1 MTNTFDLRTW
11 MTQNRE
17 IVLFSYEQLT
27 KEKFFNGVSLRD
39 FMVQVYNR
47 MLENNTKSDKR
58 ALSLIGGILESVSHQ
73 NSKIGTPNSI
83 DAKLSA
89 KYAGTAFMALV

>member
-1 MTNTFDLRTW
+1 MTTTFELRNW

-17 IVLFSYEQLT
+17 MVIASYEQLT
-27 KEKFFNGVSLRD
+27 KEKFFNGISLKD

-47 MLENNTKSDKR
+47 MLENNPKSEKR
-58 ALSLIGGILESVSHQ
+58 ASSLIGGILESVSHK
-73 NSKIGTPNSI
+73 NSKIGTPSSI
-83 DAKLSA
+83 DAKMSA

>member
-1 MTNTFDLRTW
+1 MTTTFDLRAW

-17 IVLFSYEQLT
+17 MVIASHEKLT
-27 KEKFFNGVSLRD
+27 NEKFFNGISLRD

-47 MLENNTKSDKR
+47 MLENNPKSDKR
-58 ALSLIGGILESVSHQ
+58 ALTLIGGILESVSHQ
-73 NSKIGTPNSI
+73 NSKIGTPNSK
-83 DAKLSA
+83 DSKLSA

>member
-1 MTNTFDLRTW
+1 MKSTFELRNW

-17 IVLFSYEQLT
+17 MVIASYKQLT
-27 KEKFFNGVSLRD
+27 NEKFFNGISLKD

-47 MLENNTKSDKR
+47 MVENNPKSDKR
-58 ALSLIGGILESVSHQ
+58 ASSLIGGILESVSHN
-73 NSKIGTPNSI
+73 NSKIGTPNSM

-89 KYAGTAFMALV
+89 KYSGTAFMALV

>member
-1 MTNTFDLRTW
+1 MTTTFDLRNW

-17 IVLFSYEQLT
+17 IVIVSYEQLT
-27 KEKFFNGVSLRD
+27 KEKFFNGISLKD

-47 MLENNTKSDKR
+47 MVENNPKSDKK
-58 ALSLIGGILESVSHQ
+58 ASSLIGSILESVSHK

-83 DAKLSA
+83 DTKISA